1 MAAPHNQKGLIAGGW
16 SFCAQMAILGISE
29 ICSFKRSKPQQ
40 ITVFKKINFSLSI
53 AVSVQLQRL
62 YENDF
67 GEHGFTHVCQSYS
80 ENYDSLNAPG
90 I

>member
-1 MAAPHNQKGLIAGGW
+1 
-16 SFCAQMAILGISE
+16 MAILGISD
-29 ICSFKRSKPQQ
+29 ICSFKRSKAQQ
-40 ITVFKKINFSLSI
+40 ITVLKKIYFSLSI

-62 YENDF
+62 YENGF